1 MTMPARAAGAVAAPV
16 PAGVTERE
24 APAGW
29 FRRVVMGGLLASPL
43 ILFLAAAFYYPLAY
57 TLAESITPTHGEGWT
72 FAHYGTFLGSREG
85 LGVLALTLG
94 LSFAATLL
102 SLVLSL
108 PLALLLRHRFFGRRA
123 LQFLMMLPIT
133 IPALVGALGLLI
145 LYDRT
150 GWINVVLLRLHLL
163 TQPLVID
170 YTIPGLILFYV
181 WMFFP
186 YGGLVIM
193 SGLGGIDPALEEAG
207 LVMGARPAV
216 VFRRVLLPLLRGS
229 LWAGAVM
236 IFLQCFGA
244 FSH

>member
-1 MTMPARAAGAVAAPV
+1 M
-16 PAGVTERE
+16 
-24 APAGW
+24 
-29 FRRVVMGGLLASPL
+29 
-43 ILFLAAAFYYPLAY
+43 LFLAAAFYYPLAY
-57 TLAESITPTHGEGWT
+57 TLAESVTPTVAPAWT
-72 FAHYGTFLGSREG
+72 FAHYAAFFGSRDG

-108 PLALLLRHRFFGRRA
+108 PLALLLRRRFAGRRA

-150 GWINVVLLRLHLL
+150 GWLNVVLLKAHVLSA
-163 TQPLVID
+163 PLAID
-170 YTIPGLILFYV
+170 YTIPGLVLFYI

-193 SGLGGIDPALEEAG
+193 SGLGAIDPALEEAG
-207 LVMGARPAV
+207 R
-216 VFRRVLLPLLRGS
+216 
-229 LWAGAVM
+229 
-236 IFLQCFGA
+236 
-244 FSH
+244 